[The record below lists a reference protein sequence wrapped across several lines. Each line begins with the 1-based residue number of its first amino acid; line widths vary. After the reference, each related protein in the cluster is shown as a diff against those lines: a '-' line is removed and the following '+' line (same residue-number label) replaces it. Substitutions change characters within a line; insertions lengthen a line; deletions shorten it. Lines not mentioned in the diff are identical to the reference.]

1 MTPADTRSRLP
12 NWNVFTLSKAQS
24 SRLRRRTARQAAVQ
38 SATENAMGELVSV
51 WREQLAD
58 VKVDRDHWREIATR
72 LAIADQRER
81 RPWWK
86 RVAG

>member
-1 MTPADTRSRLP
+1 
-12 NWNVFTLSKAQS
+12 
-24 SRLRRRTARQAAVQ
+24 
-38 SATENAMGELVSV
+38 MGELVSV
-51 WREQLAD
+51 RREQLAD

-86 RVAG
+86 RVAR